1 MRNKHN
7 LEGKGRGAEKRGG
20 RQNKDT
26 LWNSDPNLM
35 ETNPRSFEKLIFLM
49 INF

>member
-7 LEGKGRGAEKRGG
+7 LEGKKREAEKRGG

-26 LWNSDPNLM
+26 LGILTP
-35 ETNPRSFEKLIFLM
+35 T
-49 INF
+49 

>member
-7 LEGKGRGAEKRGG
+7 LQRKGTGTENRGG

-26 LWNSDPNLM
+26 LWNSDLNLM
-35 ETNPRSFEKLIFLM
+35 EKNRRSIEKLIFLM